1 MKNSVFNEIC
11 VSFTSEYCS
20 SAITEALLR
29 SCGEQESV
37 ALVFI
42 GTDSNV
48 GDSLAPLAGSL
59 TNGGGEAGAFVYG
72 NLNCPITA
80 ADVPYVS
87 AYIKNAHP
95 QSKIIVVDAA
105 VGKKE
110 DVGNVKVMQKSI
122 RPGLGVNKILPPIG
136 DVSVIGVVAERSQ
149 NKLSLLGS
157 AKVSQVYA
165 MAKVIADGIN
175 GFISAKAAKKG
186 EKTA

>member
-11 VSFTSEYCS
+11 VNFKSEYCP

-29 SCGEQESV
+29 SCGEQESIAV
-37 ALVFI
+37 LFI

-59 TNGGGEAGAFVYG
+59 IEKSGAANAFIYG

-80 ADVPYVS
+80 NDVPYICSYV
-87 AYIKNAHP
+87 KNAHP

-136 DVSVIGVVAERSQ
+136 DVSIIGVVAERSQ
-149 NKLSLLGS
+149 NKLSLLGY
-157 AKVSQVYA
+157 AKVSDVYA
-165 MAKVIADGIN
+165 MAKNIADGIN
-175 GFISAKAAKKG
+175 GFISARMASQ
-186 EKTA
+186 KTA

>member
-11 VSFTSEYCS
+11 VNFASEYCS

-29 SCGEQESV
+29 ACGEQESV
-37 ALVFI
+37 AVLFI

-48 GDSLAPLAGSL
+48 GDSLAPLVGSL
-59 TNGGGEAGAFVYG
+59 IEGSGAANAFIYG

-80 ADVPYVS
+80 ADVPYIC
-87 AYIKNAHP
+87 AYVKNAHP

-110 DVGNVKVMQKSI
+110 DIGNVKVMQKSI

-149 NKLSLLGS
+149 NNLSLLGY
-157 AKVSQVYA
+157 AKVSCVYA
-165 MAKVIADGIN
+165 MAKAIANGIN
-175 GFISAKAAKKG
+175 GFISARTANKNG
-186 EKTA
+186 KTA